1 MAKTGEIAAFALGEK
16 KTSMVN
22 LPVQFVTSNTAD
34 MKGQKYSDLVDY
46 ANNSEKTNDLNNES
60 MNDLIDLKKQFSK
73 PGYANRNS
81 AVTETHPIFGS
92 DKLNYDN
99 HDFSVLRK
107 DLNEAQKNGNNIH
120 ELAFSIRGDWLVK
133 NNLYDPE
140 TRMID
145 QNKLKH
151 AEQEVAKTLINKG
164 FNLPLGKNENDV
176 VWFGVIH
183 QDTDHLNI
191 HLWFAKKSQ
200 ETRPEMIK
208 QEGKY
213 KGQPIGVIP
222 LELIEQAKRQ
232 FRKQLMSSQ
241 ELRRHQG
248 ILKGVGGFKKE
259 IIETAPG
266 NLLNDR
272 HAKAIKQI
280 YEALPQD
287 MKGRWQVGNARLTAG
302 KGRMAKAN
310 QLTNQL
316 LDDLLAKELKPE
328 YEGFK
333 SLAQEYDAINIED
346 QGVMHKGQHKWSKN
360 KEDELRK
367 RLANQLYKHLALIE
381 DTSLNDIDQQM
392 SELLSNVKKRDT
404 GGITDKTKIAS
415 SPEEIKLPPKPLLD
429 NVNPNI
435 TKKHIDDHMPVRGG
449 SFNKI
454 SRLWRQDIRA
464 ETNAE
469 RQFLRDQKKVE
480 QEKAQEEYE
489 SQISRGL

>member
-16 KTSMVN
+16 KTAMVN
-22 LPVQFVTSNTAD
+22 LPAQFVTSSTAD

-46 ANNSEKTNDLNNES
+46 ADNSEKTSDLNNES
-60 MNDLIDLKKQFSK
+60 ITDLIDLKEQFSK
-73 PGYANRNS
+73 RGYANRNS
-81 AVTETHPIFGS
+81 AVTETHPIFGN

-99 HDFSVLRK
+99 HDISVLRK
-107 DLNEAQKNGNNIH
+107 NLDEAQENGNNIR

-151 AEQEVAKTLINKG
+151 AEQDIAKTLINKG
-164 FNLPLGKNENDV
+164 FNLSLGEDENDV

-183 QDTDHLNI
+183 QDTDHLNM
-191 HLWFAKKSQ
+191 HLWFAKKSR
-200 ETRPEMIK
+200 ETRPEMLK

-222 LELIEQAKRQ
+222 LEVIEQAKRQ
-232 FRKQLMSSQ
+232 FRKRLMSSQ
-241 ELRRHQG
+241 ELRRHQE
-248 ILKGVGGFKKE
+248 ILKGVGGFKNE
-259 IIETAPG
+259 IVETAPD

-272 HAKAIKQI
+272 HAKAIRKI
-280 YEALPQD
+280 YDALPQD
-287 MKGRWQVGNARLTAG
+287 MKGRWQVGDTHLTAG
-302 KGRMAKAN
+302 KGKMAKAN

-316 LDDLLAKELKPE
+316 LDDLFDKELKTE

-346 QGVMHKGQHKWSKN
+346 QGVMHKGQRKWSEN

-367 RLANQLYKHLALIE
+367 RLANQLYKHLAQIK
-381 DTSLNDIDQQM
+381 DTSINDIDQQM
-392 SELLSNVKKRDT
+392 SELLSHVKKRDK
-404 GGITDKTKIAS
+404 GGNVDRTKIAS
-415 SPEEIKLPPKPLLD
+415 SPQEKKSVPTPLF
-429 NVNPNI
+429 NNANPNA
-435 TKKHIDDHMPVRGG
+435 TKHIGDQMPLRGG

-454 SRLWRQDIRA
+454 SRLLWQDIRA

-469 RQFLRDQKKVE
+469 RQFLRNQRKIE
-480 QEKAQEEYE
+480 QEEDQVDDEY
-489 SQISRGL
+489 QKYRQL

>member
-1 MAKTGEIAAFALGEK
+1 MAKTGKIAAFALGEK
-16 KTSMVN
+16 KTAMVN
-22 LPVQFVTSNTAD
+22 LPAQFVTSSTAD
-34 MKGQKYSDLVDY
+34 VKRQKYSDLVDY
-46 ANNSEKTNDLNNES
+46 ADNSEKTSDLNNES
-60 MNDLIDLKKQFSK
+60 MNDLIDLKEQFSK

-81 AVTETHPIFGS
+81 AVTETHPIFGN

-99 HDFSVLRK
+99 HDISVLRK
-107 DLNEAQKNGNNIH
+107 NLDEAQKNGNNIH

-133 NNLYDPE
+133 NNLYDSE

-164 FNLPLGKNENDV
+164 FNLPLGEDENDV

-183 QDTDHLNI
+183 QDTDHLNM
-191 HLWFAKKSQ
+191 HLWFAKKNR
-200 ETRPEMIK
+200 ETRPEMLK

-222 LELIEQAKRQ
+222 LEVIEQAKRQ

-241 ELRRHQG
+241 ELKRHQE
-248 ILKGVGGFKKE
+248 ILKGVGGFKQE
-259 IIETAPG
+259 IIETAPEK
-266 NLLNDR
+266 LLNDR
-272 HAKAIKQI
+272 HTKAIKQI
-280 YEALPQD
+280 YDALPQE
-287 MKGRWQVGNARLTAG
+287 MKGRWQVGNAHLMAG
-302 KGRMAKAN
+302 KGKMAKAN

-316 LDDLLAKELKPE
+316 LDDLFDKELKPE

-333 SLAQEYDAINIED
+333 SLTQEYDVINIED
-346 QGVMHKGQHKWSKN
+346 QGVMHKGQHKWSEN

-367 RLANQLYKHLALIE
+367 RLANQLYKYLAQIE
-381 DTSLNDIDQQM
+381 DTSINDIDQQM
-392 SELLSNVKKRDT
+392 SELLSHVTKRDK
-404 GGITDKTKIAS
+404 GGSVDRTKIAS
-415 SPEEIKLPPKPLLD
+415 SPQEKKLASKPLIN
-429 NVNPNI
+429 NVKQN
-435 TKKHIDDHMPVRGG
+435 TTEHIGNQMPVRGS

-454 SRLWRQDIRA
+454 SRLWRQDIHA

-469 RQFLRDQKKVE
+469 RQFLRNQKKVE

-489 SQISRGL
+489 SKLSRGM

>member
-1 MAKTGEIAAFALGEK
+1 MA
-16 KTSMVN
+16 
-22 LPVQFVTSNTAD
+22 
-34 MKGQKYSDLVDY
+34 
-46 ANNSEKTNDLNNES
+46 
-60 MNDLIDLKKQFSK
+60 LKK
-73 PGYANRNS
+73 
-81 AVTETHPIFGS
+81 
-92 DKLNYDN
+92 KLWRAALD
-99 HDFSVLRK
+99 
-107 DLNEAQKNGNNIH
+107 
-120 ELAFSIRGDWLVK
+120 
-133 NNLYDPE
+133 
-140 TRMID
+140 
-145 QNKLKH
+145 
-151 AEQEVAKTLINKG
+151 
-164 FNLPLGKNENDV
+164 
-176 VWFGVIH
+176 
-183 QDTDHLNI
+183 
-191 HLWFAKKSQ
+191 
-200 ETRPEMIK
+200 
-208 QEGKY
+208 
-213 KGQPIGVIP
+213 
-222 LELIEQAKRQ
+222 
-232 FRKQLMSSQ
+232 
-241 ELRRHQG
+241 
-248 ILKGVGGFKKE
+248 
-259 IIETAPG
+259 

-280 YEALPQD
+280 YDALPQD
-287 MKGRWQVGNARLTAG
+287 MKGRWQVGNAHLTAG

-316 LDDLLAKELKPE
+316 IDDLFEKELKPE

-381 DTSLNDIDQQM
+381 DTSLNDIHQQM

-415 SPEEIKLPPKPLLD
+415 SPEEIKLTPKPLLD

-489 SQISRGL
+489 SQISRGM

>member
-1 MAKTGEIAAFALGEK
+1 MAKTGEIAAFVLGEK
-16 KTSMVN
+16 KTAMVN
-22 LPVQFVTSNTAD
+22 LPAQFVTSSTAD

-46 ANNSEKTNDLNNES
+46 ADNSEKTSDLNNES
-60 MNDLIDLKKQFSK
+60 ITDLIDLKEQFSK
-73 PGYANRNS
+73 RGYANRNS
-81 AVTETHPIFGS
+81 AVTETHPIFGN

-99 HDFSVLRK
+99 HDISVLRK
-107 DLNEAQKNGNNIH
+107 NLDEAQENGNNIH

-151 AEQEVAKTLINKG
+151 AEQDIAKTLINKG
-164 FNLPLGKNENDV
+164 FNLSLGEDENDV

-183 QDTDHLNI
+183 QDTDHLNM
-191 HLWFAKKSQ
+191 HLWFAKKSR
-200 ETRPEMIK
+200 ETRPEMLK

-222 LELIEQAKRQ
+222 LEVIEQAKRQ

-241 ELRRHQG
+241 ELRRHQE

-259 IIETAPG
+259 IVEAAPE

-272 HAKAIKQI
+272 HAKAIKKI
-280 YEALPQD
+280 YDALPQD
-287 MKGRWQVGNARLTAG
+287 MRGRWQVGNAHLTAG
-302 KGRMAKAN
+302 KGKMAKAN
-310 QLTNQL
+310 ELTNQL
-316 LDDLLAKELKPE
+316 LDDLFKKELKPE

-346 QGVMHKGQHKWSKN
+346 QGVMHKGQRKWSEN

-367 RLANQLYKHLALIE
+367 RLANQLYKHLTQIE

-392 SELLSNVKKRDT
+392 SKLLSNVKKSDN
-404 GGITDKTKIAS
+404 GSITEKTKIAS
-415 SPEEIKLPPKPLLD
+415 SPEEKKLAPKPLIK
-429 NVNPNI
+429 NVNPNS
-435 TKKHIDDHMPVRGG
+435 KHVGDQMPVRGV

-469 RQFLRDQKKVE
+469 RRFLTHQKKVA
-480 QEKAQEEYE
+480 QERAQEEYE
-489 SQISRGL
+489 SQISRGQ

>member
-16 KTSMVN
+16 KTAMVN
-22 LPVQFVTSNTAD
+22 LPAQFVTSSTAD

-60 MNDLIDLKKQFSK
+60 MTDLIDLKEQFSK
-73 PGYANRNS
+73 RGYANRNS

-92 DKLNYDN
+92 DKLNYDI
-99 HDFSVLRK
+99 SVLRK
-107 DLNEAQKNGNNIH
+107 NLDEAQKNGNNIH

-151 AEQEVAKTLINKG
+151 AEQDIAKTLINKG
-164 FNLPLGKNENDV
+164 FNLPLGEDENDV

-183 QDTDHLNI
+183 QDTDHLNM
-191 HLWFAKKSQ
+191 HLWFAKKGR
-200 ETRPEMIK
+200 ETRPEMLK
-208 QEGKY
+208 QKGKY

-222 LELIEQAKRQ
+222 LEVIEQAKRQ

-241 ELRRHQG
+241 ELRRHQE

-259 IIETAPG
+259 ILEAAPD

-280 YEALPQD
+280 YDALPQD
-287 MKGRWQVGNARLTAG
+287 MKGRWQVGNAHLTAG
-302 KGRMAKAN
+302 KGKMAKAN

-316 LDDLLAKELKPE
+316 LDDLFDKELKPE

-346 QGVMHKGQHKWSKN
+346 QGVMHKGQRKWSEN

-367 RLANQLYKHLALIE
+367 RLANQLYKHLAQIE

-392 SELLSNVKKRDT
+392 SELLSHVKQSDK
-404 GGITDKTKIAS
+404 GNNADKTKIIAS
-415 SPEEIKLPPKPLLD
+415 PQEKNLAPKSPAN
-429 NVNPNI
+429 NVKQNS
-435 TKKHIDDHMPVRGG
+435 KHIGDQMPVRGG

-469 RQFLRDQKKVE
+469 RQFLRNQKKVE
-480 QEKAQEEYE
+480 QEKAQEEYD
-489 SQISRGL
+489 SQISRGM

>member
-16 KTSMVN
+16 KTAMVN
-22 LPVQFVTSNTAD
+22 LPAQFVTSSTAD

-46 ANNSEKTNDLNNES
+46 ADNSEKTSDLNNES
-60 MNDLIDLKKQFSK
+60 MNDLIDLKEQFSK
-73 PGYANRNS
+73 RGYANRNS
-81 AVTETHPIFGS
+81 AVTETHPIFGN

-99 HDFSVLRK
+99 HDISVLRK
-107 DLNEAQKNGNNIH
+107 NLDEAQENGNNIH

-151 AEQEVAKTLINKG
+151 AEQSIAKTLINNG
-164 FNLPLGKNENDV
+164 FNLPLGEYENDV

-183 QDTDHLNI
+183 QDTDHLNM
-191 HLWFAKKSQ
+191 HLWFAKRSR
-200 ETRPEMIK
+200 ETRQEMLK

-222 LELIEQAKRQ
+222 LEVIEQAKRQ

-241 ELRRHQG
+241 ELRRHQE
-248 ILKGVGGFKKE
+248 ILKCVGGFKKE
-259 IIETAPG
+259 IVEAAPD

-280 YEALPQD
+280 YDALPQD
-287 MKGRWQVGNARLTAG
+287 MKGRWQVGNAQLTAG
-302 KGRMAKAN
+302 KGKMAKAN

-316 LDDLLAKELKPE
+316 LDDLFDKELKPE

-346 QGVMHKGQHKWSKN
+346 QGVIHKGQRKWSEN

-367 RLANQLYKHLALIE
+367 RLANQLYKHLAQIE
-381 DTSLNDIDQQM
+381 ETSINDIDQQM
-392 SELLSNVKKRDT
+392 SELLSHVKQRDK
-404 GGITDKTKIAS
+404 GNNAYKTKIAS
-415 SPEEIKLPPKPLLD
+415 SPEEIKLDSKQLIN
-429 NVNPNI
+429 NVTPNPN
-435 TKKHIDDHMPVRGG
+435 HIGDQMPVRGG

-454 SRLWRQDIRA
+454 SRLLRQDIRA

-469 RQFLRDQKKVE
+469 RQFLRNQKKVE

-489 SQISRGL
+489 SKLSRGM